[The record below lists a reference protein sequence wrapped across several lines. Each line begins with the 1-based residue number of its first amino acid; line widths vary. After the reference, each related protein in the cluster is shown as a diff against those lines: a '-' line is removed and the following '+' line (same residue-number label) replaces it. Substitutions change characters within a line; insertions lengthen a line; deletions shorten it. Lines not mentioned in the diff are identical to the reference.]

1 MLYRSYGKLI
11 HCGRR
16 DPGAHI
22 QCDRDL
28 RRRIRK
34 VPGVPLMYVVKHKY
48 SIERL
53 PEYVPV
59 TDHRMKLTSSGGAA
73 F

>member
-1 MLYRSYGKLI
+1 VSRGVLADCASSPARIFPVSLD
-11 HCGRR
+11 HLLTLL
-16 DPGAHI
+16 

-48 SIERL
+48 QIERL
-53 PEYVPV
+53 P
-59 TDHRMKLTSSGGAA
+59 DGGAS
-73 F
+73 FN

>member
-1 MLYRSYGKLI
+1 MQMTASLTEFQCTNAISSPLYVLCLTNDNDKVGE
-11 HCGRR
+11 
-16 DPGAHI
+16 GADR

-53 PEYVPV
+53 PE
-59 TDHRMKLTSSGGAA
+59 
-73 F
+73 